1 MTNAQK
7 YIPALRY
14 NFLTPVY
21 DWVLRVL
28 MREEVYKRRLVEYLS
43 MIKQPL
49 KILDAGCGTA
59 TLTLM
64 MKQRLADTEITG
76 MDGDRKILQIAQ
88 EKTQN
93 AGLKINLDYGFVTQ
107 LPYESQSFDC
117 CVCSLV
123 LHHLTTENKQKA
135 LQELFR
141 VIKPNGRLL
150 ILDFSTP
157 HNFPMMIVTLAAQYF
172 EETYDNFR
180 GRLLEFV
187 PQAGFV
193 NLQAESDFWTPIGTI
208 SILTAQKPTQQ
219 KENNQ

>member
-1 MTNAQK
+1 M
-7 YIPALRY
+7 
-14 NFLTPVY
+14 TPVY

-28 MREEVYKRRLVEYLS
+28 MRESVYKSRLVEYLS
-43 MIKQPL
+43 IIKQPL

-59 TLTLM
+59 TLTIM
-64 MKQRLADTEITG
+64 MKQRLADADITG
-76 MDGDRKILQIAQ
+76 IDGDRKILQIAQ
-88 EKTQN
+88 EKARN
-93 AGLKINLDYGFVTQ
+93 VGLKINLDYGFITQ

-117 CVCSLV
+117 GVCSLV

-157 HNFPMMIVTLAAQYF
+157 HNFPMMMVTLAAQYF

-180 GRLLEFV
+180 GRLLEFITKT
-187 PQAGFV
+187 GFV
-193 NLQAESDFWTPIGTI
+193 NLQVELNSWTPIGTI
-208 SILTAQKPTQQ
+208 SLLTAQKPTTE
-219 KENNQ
+219 KENTR